1 MAFNPSLPNIPFCVA
16 YEDGWI
22 MNLVLKCRPQFRLVD
37 KVRAP
42 RPMDKEMAFSLCSSI
57 ATATF
62 KTKQGVVVRRIVG
75 GVGEEQ
81 GGVGEVDGAGQG
93 HDEEDQEDQED
104 QKDEGEEGAAE

>member
-1 MAFNPSLPNIPFCVA
+1 
-16 YEDGWI
+16 
-22 MNLVLKCRPQFRLVD
+22 
-37 KVRAP
+37 
-42 RPMDKEMAFSLCSSI
+42 MDKEMALSLCSSI

-81 GGVGEVDGAGQG
+81 GGGGEVDGAGQG
-93 HDEEDQEDQED
+93 HDQEDQED